1 MNCSA
6 AKRKIS
12 AYIDNAP
19 DNDPQGE
26 VALHLNACKNCRR
39 YQEELST
46 LRQMMMPPD
55 AIKPS
60 PYFIL
65 KIKHK
70 IELFEREKTPTSIGT
85 GMRWLPAIATGFV
98 AGIALFAGSFFGNT
112 LWTHITQQS
121 GPDTQIVSAA
131 ELNVFD
137 DSPDGSIT
145 AVYNNEV

>member
-1 MNCSA
+1 MDCYT

-39 YQEELST
+39 YQEELSA

-65 KIKHK
+65 KIRHK
-70 IELFEREKTPTSIGT
+70 IELFERKKTPPLIA
-85 GMRWLPAIATGFV
+85 MRWLPAIAAGFV
-98 AGIALFAGSFFGNT
+98 AGIALFAGSYFGNN
-112 LWTHITQQS
+112 LWTHITQQQ
-121 GPDTQIVSAA
+121 GPDTRIVSAA

-137 DSPDGSIT
+137 DSPEGSIT